1 MVLNLIM
8 IMIINIKH
16 TRSQVGQV
24 NYVRQ
29 NPWYFAAQRGLDTS

>member
-24 NYVRQ
+24 NYVHQ